1 MECRVCEYSADGKC
15 LYYGGEHRDHCGECS
30 KYQEQLYEI
39 DISYSARK
47 GKDEMVTACVSVQGK
62 NLRSG
67 NLRVEDI
74 LSGKLK
80 ECKLSNGEIYILTPR
95 DLYQIRKKVFQE
107 RGERHEYPKKKHR
120 KRNALKLV
128 LCYNGNNKN
137 HYKRR
142 VYYGEHKGKR
152 VSGERI

>member
-1 MECRVCEYSADGKC
+1 MECRICEYSADGKC
-15 LYYGGEHRDHCGECS
+15 LYYGGEHGDHCHSCS
-30 KYQEQLYEI
+30 KYQKQSYEI

-47 GKDEMVTACVSVQGK
+47 GKAEMVTVCLGVAGK
-62 NLRSG
+62 KLRSS

-95 DLYQIRKKVFQE
+95 DLYKIRDKIFKE
-107 RGERHEYPKKKHR
+107 RGERYGCPKKKHR
-120 KRNALKLV
+120 KKNALRLV
-128 LCYNGNNKN
+128 LCYNGNNN
-137 HYKRR
+137 YKRR

-152 VSGERI
+152 VSGESI

>member
-1 MECRVCEYSADGKC
+1 MECRICEYSADGKC
-15 LYYGGEHRDHCGECS
+15 LYYGGEHGDHCHSCS
-30 KYQEQLYEI
+30 KYQKQSYEI

-47 GKDEMVTACVSVQGK
+47 GKAEMVTVCLGVAGK
-62 NLRSG
+62 KLRSS

-95 DLYQIRKKVFQE
+95 DLYKIRDKIFKE
-107 RGERHEYPKKKHR
+107 RGERYGCPKKKHR
-120 KRNALKLV
+120 KKNALRLV
-128 LCYNGNNKN
+128 LCYNGNNN
-137 HYKRR
+137 YKRR

-152 VSGERI
+152 VSGERF

>member
-1 MECRVCEYSADGKC
+1 MEYSACEYAADGKC
-15 LYYGGEHRDHCGECS
+15 LYYGGEHGDHCHSCS
-30 KYQEQLYEI
+30 KYREQSYEI

-47 GKDEMVTACVSVQGK
+47 GKAEMVTVCLGATGK
-62 NLRSG
+62 KLRSS

-74 LSGKLK
+74 LSGQLK

-95 DLYQIRKKVFQE
+95 DLYKIRDKIFKE
-107 RGERHEYPKKKHR
+107 RGERYGCPKKKHR
-120 KRNALKLV
+120 KKNALRLV

-137 HYKRR
+137 HHKRR

-152 VSGERI
+152 VSGESL

>member
-1 MECRVCEYSADGKC
+1 MECRICEYSADGKC
-15 LYYGGEHRDHCGECS
+15 LYYGGEHGDHCHSCS
-30 KYQEQLYEI
+30 KYQKQSYEI

-47 GKDEMVTACVSVQGK
+47 GKAEMVTVCLGVAGK
-62 NLRSG
+62 KLRSS

-95 DLYQIRKKVFQE
+95 DLYKIRDKIFKE
-107 RGERHEYPKKKHR
+107 RGERYGCPKKKHR
-120 KRNALKLV
+120 KKNALRLV

-152 VSGERI
+152 VSGERF